1 MVKTITDKIR
11 QTTRSKSFLAMT
23 IVMSA
28 IIGGLFYFQPGVGYE
43 IVSNGEHVGYAR
55 TKVEAE
61 LAVSNMKNK
70 IYEEKGAEA
79 IFESEVTFIKGRMQD
94 KSFTSS
100 EMMQYNFENSL
111 DIRIPAYA
119 IKKDN
124 EFVMAVRDEET
135 AKLVLEAA
143 KSPYNKE
150 RSDTISNVAVGFVQ
164 DVSIVR
170 LDHVSEANIIASNEA
185 LATVN
190 PSTSVSRSSTRT
202 LTTGAQQQTLF
213 DVKTTYQEFSKK
225 AVEPGVK
232 KVPNAEM
239 YVGQSKTVS
248 EGTPGV
254 REVYSLVTL
263 INGKAV
269 DKKTLSQSVTVK
281 PVDKVVEYGT
291 KVKKV
296 TTTGKIV
303 LSGDASGVAG
313 IALKYLGTPYVY
325 GGTSPSGFDC
335 SGFTQYVFRQ
345 VGISLPRTSG
355 AQSRSGQYVSLSN
368 IKSGDLLY
376 GPGHVGIYIGNGQ
389 YVHAPVPGQS
399 VRVQSI
405 STFPSLS
412 HGVRLIG

>member
-11 QTTRSKSFLAMT
+11 RTTRSKSFLAMT

-79 IFESEVTFIKGRMQD
+79 TFESEVTFIKGRMQD

-202 LTTGAQQQTLF
+202 LATGAQQQTLF
-213 DVKTTYQEFSKK
+213 DMKTTYQEFSKK

-248 EGTPGV
+248 DGTPGV

>member
-202 LTTGAQQQTLF
+202 LATGAQQQTLF

-248 EGTPGV
+248 DGTPGV